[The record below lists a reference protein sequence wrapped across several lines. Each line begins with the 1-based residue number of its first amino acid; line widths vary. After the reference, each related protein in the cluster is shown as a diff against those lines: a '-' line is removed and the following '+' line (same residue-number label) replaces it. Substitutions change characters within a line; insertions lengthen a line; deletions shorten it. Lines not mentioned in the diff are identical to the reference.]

1 MKKISF
7 ILLGLLFAVGGFS
20 QSIKSYV
27 ITSAGSALMGPGG
40 SIYLSIGEPMNTEIQ
55 DGDIMISQGFLNVTV
70 AGGSVSTDNELSEVI
85 KAYPNPAGETMI
97 IDMPEMDGTYH
108 YELYDMMGQMVR
120 KERLSAS
127 KQSIDFKEALSG
139 TYFLK
144 VTKDDLSSKTLKIV
158 KL

>member
-40 SIYLSIGEPMNTEIQ
+40 SIYLSIGEPMKTEIQ
-55 DGDIMISQGFLNVTV
+55 EGDIMISQGFLNVTV
-70 AGGSVSTDNELSEVI
+70 AGGSASTDNELSEVI
-85 KAYPNPAGETMI
+85 KAYPNPAGEIMI

-120 KERLSAS
+120 KERLSTS